1 MGKYFEVT
9 VGIVV
14 AIQKNGKDK
23 VQKETYLVDAQ
34 SLTEAEAKV
43 IKDFEESGVQLD
55 YKAISAKE
63 SKIIRIID

>member
-9 VGIVV
+9 VGMVV

-23 VQKETYLVDAQ
+23 IQKETYLVDAQ
-34 SLTEAEAKV
+34 SLTEAQAKV
-43 IKDFEESGVQLD
+43 VADFENSGVQLD

-63 SKIIRIID
+63 SKIMRIID

>member
-9 VGIVV
+9 VGMVV

-43 IKDFEESGVQLD
+43 VKDFEDSGVQLD

-63 SKIIRIID
+63 SKIMRIID